1 MRLRSALL
9 TAPLLAAPLLAA
21 LALGACGGPAAG
33 DGAASAAQPG
43 AGGTFTAPEYVM
55 GKASAPVSVV
65 EYLSNTCS
73 HCAHF
78 DATIFPDI
86 KKQYIDT
93 GKVKWT
99 IREFL
104 TEPSQ
109 FAAAG
114 FVLARCAGR
123 DKYWAVVEALFHSQE
138 QLFKGSDPKAIYGDI
153 AKSMGMSDAQ
163 FQACM
168 ADDSLYKGVSD
179 RMQKATTQDKID
191 GTPTFIVNGK
201 TIKPG
206 DKLAGRPYIAG
217 ELPFDQFQAAYAAA
231 GGK

>member
-9 TAPLLAAPLLAA
+9 TAPLLAA
-21 LALGACGGPAAG
+21 LALGACSKSGG
-33 DGAASAAQPG
+33 DGSASAAQPS
-43 AGGTFTAPEYVM
+43 AGKFTAPEYVM
-55 GKASAPVSVV
+55 GKAGAPVSVV

-73 HCAHF
+73 HCARF
-78 DATIFPDI
+78 DAEVFPTI

-104 TEPSQ
+104 TPPEQ
-109 FAAAG
+109 YAAAG
-114 FVLARCAGR
+114 FVLARCAGH
-123 DKYWAVVEALFHSQE
+123 DKYWGVIEALFHSQE
-138 QLFKGSDPKAIYGDI
+138 QLFKGADAKTIYGNI

-163 FQACM
+163 FQACL

-179 RMQKATTQDKID
+179 RMQKAVADKID
-191 GTPTFIVNGK
+191 GTPSFIVNGRK
-201 TIKPG
+201 LNPG
-206 DKLAGRPYIAG
+206 EKLAGKPFNGG
-217 ELPFDQFQAAYAAA
+217 ELPLDQFQAAYAAA

>member
-1 MRLRSALL
+1 MRLRSA
-9 TAPLLAAPLLAA
+9 LLAAPLLAA
-21 LALGACGGPAAG
+21 LALGACSKSGGG
-33 DGAASAAQPG
+33 DGTASAAQPG
-43 AGGTFTAPEYVM
+43 STGKFTAPEYVM

-73 HCAHF
+73 HCARF
-78 DATIFPDI
+78 DAEVFPAI

-104 TEPSQ
+104 TPPEQ

-123 DKYWAVVEALFHSQE
+123 DKYWGVVEALFHSQE
-138 QLFKGSDPKAIYGDI
+138 QLFKGTDPKVVYGNI
-153 AKSMGMSDAQ
+153 AKSMGMSDSQ
-163 FQACM
+163 FQACLS
-168 ADDSLYKGVSD
+168 DDSLYKGVSE
-179 RMQKATTQDKID
+179 RMQKAVDQDHID

-201 TIKPG
+201 KLNPG
-206 DKLAGRPYIAG
+206 DKLAGRPFNGG
-217 ELPFDQFQAAYAAA
+217 ELPIDQFQAAYAAA

>member
-1 MRLRSALL
+1 MRLRSV
-9 TAPLLAAPLLAA
+9 LLAAPLLAA
-21 LALGACGGPAAG
+21 LALGACSKSGG
-33 DGAASAAQPG
+33 DGGSASG
-43 AGGTFTAPEYVM
+43 APSSSGKFTAPEYVM
-55 GKASAPVSVV
+55 GKADAPVSVV

-73 HCAHF
+73 HCARF
-78 DATIFPDI
+78 DAEVFPTI

-104 TEPSQ
+104 TPPEQ

-123 DKYWAVVEALFHSQE
+123 DKYWGVVEALFHSQE
-138 QLFKGSDPKAIYGDI
+138 QLFKGTDPKVVYGNI
-153 AKSMGMSDAQ
+153 AKSVGMSDAQ
-163 FQACM
+163 FQACLS
-168 ADDSLYKGVSD
+168 DDSLYKGVSD
-179 RMQKATTQDKID
+179 RMQKAVNEAHID

-201 TIKPG
+201 KLNSG
-206 DKLAGRPYIAG
+206 DKLAGRPFNGG
-217 ELPFDQFQAAYAAA
+217 EMPIDQFQAAYAAA

>member
-9 TAPLLAAPLLAA
+9 AAPLVAA
-21 LALGACGGPAAG
+21 IALSGACLGACSKSAG
-33 DGAASAAQPG
+33 DGSASAAQPSTG
-43 AGGTFTAPEYVM
+43 KFTAPDYVM
-55 GKASAPVSVV
+55 GKADAPVSVV

-73 HCAHF
+73 HCARF
-78 DATIFPDI
+78 DEEVFPTIR
-86 KKQYIDT
+86 KQYIDT

-104 TEPSQ
+104 TPPEQ

-123 DKYWAVVEALFHSQE
+123 DKYWAVIEALFHSQE
-138 QLFKGSDPKAIYGDI
+138 QLFKGSDPKVIYGNI

-163 FQACM
+163 FQACLS
-168 ADDSLYKGVSD
+168 DDSLYKGVSD
-179 RMQKATTQDKID
+179 RMQKAVTEAHID

-201 TIKPG
+201 KLNPG
-206 DKLAGRPYIAG
+206 DKLAGKPFNGG
-217 ELPFDQFQAAYAAA
+217 ELPLDQFQAAYAAA

>member
-1 MRLRSALL
+1 MRLRSA
-9 TAPLLAAPLLAA
+9 LLAAPLLAA
-21 LALGACGGPAAG
+21 LALPASLGACSNSGG
-33 DGAASAAQPG
+33 DGSASAAQPSTG
-43 AGGTFTAPEYVM
+43 KFTAAEYVM
-55 GKASAPVSVV
+55 GKADAPVSVV

-73 HCAHF
+73 HCARF
-78 DATIFPDI
+78 DAEVFPTI
-86 KKQYIDT
+86 KKSYIDT

-104 TEPSQ
+104 TAPEQ
-109 FAAAG
+109 YAAAG

-123 DKYWAVVEALFHSQE
+123 DRYWGVVEALFHSQE
-138 QLFKGSDPKAIYGDI
+138 QLFKGADAKVIYGNI

-163 FQACM
+163 FQACL

-179 RMQKATTQDKID
+179 RHQKAIGEDHID

-201 TIKPG
+201 KLNQG
-206 DKLAGRPYIAG
+206 DKLAGKPFNGG
-217 ELPFDQFQAAYAAA
+217 ELPLEQFQAAYAAA